1 MFYSEYETEVN
12 ILIFYFLPEPTIHG
26 GIKVGF
32 QFAAMLSELGLEIVV
47 VTPNGAAPQW
57 FTTRVPVTRREKVV
71 SMLSPKDRVIFSLP
85 QDYEILKELPA
96 KSIFHCQGT
105 DPAIIP
111 VLMDQEV
118 EILTCWTQANDFAS
132 KFSRDSVDVGIS
144 ISSEFFYSGKIK
156 TSQSFATMPR
166 RGNLPFPEKLKPF
179 NEYRIDRMNESMTAK
194 ILQKAS
200 GFLALSENE
209 WFGLPALE
217 AMAAGCIVVSPSTVG
232 GNEYLISGENCFIES
247 SENLSTRMVEVL
259 NSEEKFDY
267 LRLAA
272 MKISYNY
279 HPASHFR
286 KLQNQIKEGKLK
298 FLN

>member
-1 MFYSEYETEVN
+1 MLYSEYETEVN

-71 SMLSPKDRVIFSLP
+71 SILSPKDRVIFSLP
-85 QDYEILKELPA
+85 QDYQILKELSA
-96 KSIFHCQGT
+96 KLIFHCQGT

-118 EILTCWTQANDFAS
+118 EILTCWTQANEFAS

-144 ISSEFFYSGKIK
+144 VSREFFYSGKIK
-156 TSQSFATMPR
+156 TSRSFATMPR
-166 RGNLPFPEKLKPF
+166 RGNLPFSEKLKQF
-179 NEYRIDRMNESMTAK
+179 NEYQIDKMNESMTAK

-200 GFLALSENE
+200 GFLARSEYE

-217 AMAAGCIVVSPSTVG
+217 AMAAGCVVVSPQTVG
-232 GNEYLISGENCFIES
+232 GNEYLISGQNCLIET
-247 SENLSTRMVEVL
+247 SENLSMKMAEVL
-259 NSEEKFDY
+259 SFEDKFDY
-267 LRLAA
+267 LRMAA
-272 MKISYNY
+272 MQMSYNY

-286 KLQNQIKEGKLK
+286 KLQNQIEEGKLK